1 MDIQGQLI
9 DEIVTS
15 LTEDENV
22 LRIKRL
28 MLFICHDYWSND
40 VEEVKRTD
48 LRQLVE
54 DTLRTF
60 PILAELKQTINL
72 YLKRINKQSDY
83 LLAAD
88 TIIDTIGLLYAE
100 MPVIPVLPAD
110 PQFSTIAEPLT
121 PITQKLGYIPN
132 PFDVRGDICRNISP
146 LHAKILIFSV
156 LEYPFDP
163 MERDWSALC
172 TCDLDGLL
180 ERLFLSCETS
190 AELKVRLFD
199 TAKTLPYAEDARR
212 AAGVIL
218 QALEPFFAWPVAS

>member
-1 MDIQGQLI
+1 MDTQSQLI
-9 DEIVTS
+9 DEIVAS
-15 LTEDENV
+15 LAEDENI

-54 DTLRTF
+54 ETLHTF
-60 PILAELKQTINL
+60 PVLGDLKQTINL

-88 TIIDTIGLLYAE
+88 TVIDTIGLLYAD
-100 MPVIPVLPAD
+100 LPPSATSSID
-110 PQFSTIAEPLT
+110 PQSSTIAEPLPPT
-121 PITQKLGYIPN
+121 TQKLGYIPN
-132 PFDVRGDICRNISP
+132 PFDVRGDVCRNISP

-163 MERDWSALC
+163 TERDWSTLC
-172 TCDLDGLL
+172 TYDLDTLL
-180 ERLFLSCETS
+180 ERLFLTCDTS

-199 TAKTLPYAEDARR
+199 TAQNLTFAEDARR
-212 AAGVIL
+212 AAGVVF
-218 QALEPFFAWPVAS
+218 QTLEPFFEWPIAS